1 MTLSQKPR
9 WPLILSMKS
18 ASERHCRRRKS
29 GGQTGRGKQDIAN
42 EACFDL
48 STQASQ
54 IMPSNSAFITLHM
67 FIQHQLYARH
77 YARAVKRTCMAKEL
91 TSFRVCVCVCVCVC
105 VHACV
110 HTGSVFTALSLGFFM
125 EYLTSWMPVLCAAW
139 VHVFLGCFPFLH
151 GSFLLCIL
159 VSS

>member
-67 FIQHQLYARH
+67 FIQHH
-77 YARAVKRTCMAKEL
+77 CMPGIMLGQWKGHAWPR
-91 TSFRVCVCVCVCVC
+91 SSHPSVCVCVCVCVC
-105 VHACV
+105 VHVCV